1 MSDYIFD
8 IETYANVFTLT
19 VEHADL
25 PVVWY
30 FEISDWRND
39 STKIIEFMGMIR
51 DHGDRMVGFNN
62 LGFDYPVLHT
72 LWRMGKADAATLYA
86 KAQSIIESQA
96 DEDRW
101 VHQVYESDRVVP
113 QIDLFKVHHFDNKAR
128 ATGLKALEFNM
139 RLDNISD
146 LPFPVGSI
154 LYPENLPVLEKYNAH
169 DVMATKRFYHAS
181 KDMIRFR
188 EEMCQKYPG
197 KDWLNFNDTKIGK
210 EYFIM
215 ELEKAGVPCYDYGP
229 EGRQPRQ
236 TKRPVIRLA
245 DAILPWI
252 KFEQPEFTRI
262 LEWLKQQTIT
272 ETKGV
277 FEDLTATVAGFE
289 FVFGLGGIHGSVE
302 NQSVHATDTTVVLD
316 LDVSSYYPNLAI
328 ANDFKPAHL
337 GSQFAV
343 IYKAL
348 YEQRKGYAKNTAEN
362 AMLKLALNGVYG
374 DSNNRFSVFY
384 DPLYTMTITLN
395 GQLLLCLLAEN
406 LLKVPGLRLVQVN
419 TDGLTVTVEREHLPL
434 VKQVTDWWQQVTK
447 LQLEDAEY
455 KVMHIRD
462 VNNYLAQYTNGKVKR
477 KGAYEH
483 VVQWHQNASCLV
495 VPKVAE
501 KVLLEGAP
509 IRQTV
514 EQWPDIMDFMLR
526 IKVPRTSHLLWGDDK
541 VQNTTRYLVTKTGKS
556 MTKVMP
562 PLKGKTEMRRF
573 AVESGWKVQVCNN
586 IKDAEGHVPDFDYYI
601 NAVEKI
607 CNILN

>member
-8 IETYANVFTLT
+8 IETYPNVFTLT

-39 STKIIEFMGMIR
+39 STKIIEFMSMIR

-229 EGRQPRQ
+229 KGRQPRQ

-277 FEDLTATVAGFE
+277 FEDLTATVTGFE

-328 ANDFKPAHL
+328 ANRFYPEHL
-337 GSQFAV
+337 GAKFCD
-343 IYKAL
+343 IYEDL
-348 YEQRKGYAKNTAEN
+348 YEQRKRYAKNTTEN
-362 AMLKLALNGVYG
+362 AMLKLALNGTFG
-374 DSNNRFSVFY
+374 DTNNRFSVFY
-384 DPLYTMTITLN
+384 DPLLTMKITLS

-406 LLKVPGLRLVQVN
+406 LLKVPGLRLVQLN
-419 TDGLTVTVEREHLPL
+419 TDGATVTVAREHLSL

-541 VQNTTRYLVTKTGKS
+541 VQNTTRYLVTKTGKP